1 MWGFKLNI
9 YFYLLVVG
17 SKRHRKWNAEDTPP
31 NSEFD
36 VGFQGDSQIFI
47 LIIFSFL
54 TVESKRKK
62 RITGYKI
69 PLANT
74 KMSPKQTRDNE
85 FTGGIFLNW
94 LYMLLTQLYIV
105 LHIYGAQLYTQQLLR
120 HRLSKK
126 NAYSFSFFLSI
137 QYFIK
142 LSSEAICTQVHIVFL
157 SSEVLKCSFIDNTI
171 SVSAEAPI
179 YAEPMW
185 GLMWR

>member
-1 MWGFKLNI
+1 MKFRGHASKFWIWHWFPRRQSDFHFN
-9 YFYLLVVG
+9 YFLFFNCP
-17 SKRHRKWNAEDTPP
+17 KQEKKEDY
-31 NSEFD
+31 
-36 VGFQGDSQIFI
+36 G
-47 LIIFSFL
+47 L
-54 TVESKRKK
+54 K
-62 RITGYKI
+62 KI

-74 KMSPKQTRDNE
+74 KMSSKQTRDNE

-105 LHIYGAQLYTQQLLR
+105 LHIYGAQLYTQQLFR

-157 SSEVLKCSFIDNTI
+157 SSEVLKYSFIDNTI